1 VVAIGAELWGNPR
14 QRTNRRKKAPNE
26 RLVQRSSYPITAVHP
41 RSSLMVMP
49 GSCRGD
55 SEKKSQKL
63 SQTWPIWPPCTYDG
77 AVCMPDPT
85 PRQCGWGVVHGSS
98 SSYSMPHLAAK

>member
-14 QRTNRRKKAPNE
+14 QRINRRKKAPNE

-49 GSCRGD
+49 GFCHGD
-55 SEKKSQKL
+55 SEKKFQKL
-63 SQTWPIWPPCTYDG
+63 SRT
-77 AVCMPDPT
+77 
-85 PRQCGWGVVHGSS
+85 
-98 SSYSMPHLAAK
+98 

>member
-14 QRTNRRKKAPNE
+14 QGTNRKKAPNE

-41 RSSLMVMP
+41 RSSLMVMA

-55 SEKKSQKL
+55 SKRNPKNFRTHGPFGRPVPMTARCACL
-63 SQTWPIWPPCTYDG
+63 I
-77 AVCMPDPT
+77 PT

-98 SSYSMPHLAAK
+98 SGYSMPHLAAK

>member
-1 VVAIGAELWGNPR
+1 MNTPVH
-14 QRTNRRKKAPNE
+14 
-26 RLVQRSSYPITAVHP
+26 RSSYPITAVHP

-77 AVCMPDPT
+77 AVCMPDPNT
-85 PRQCGWGVVHGSS
+85 PAMRVGGRSWFLVGLH
-98 SSYSMPHLAAK
+98 MPHLAAK